1 MKIKLAIFDG
11 EGVIYNSKKV
21 IKEFKK
27 EYDSFLRK
35 FGTDLKEQEK
45 LWFKLYP
52 KALKGKLTLREASEI
67 VYKKLG
73 IPKSKLKEWSRKDR
87 QLNLKF
93 VKLNKGAKKILLK
106 TKAKGIKVAVLSNTV
121 HPLKWRLE
129 LYKKLRLL
137 KGKHYDKLFLS
148 NMIGYKKPEKEAYL
162 TVLKYFKVKPKEAV
176 FVGHDK
182 KELEGA
188 RKVGIKALTLSQ
200 YKKFLW
206 IIE

>member
-11 EGVIYNSKKV
+11 EGVIYDSKKV
-21 IKEFKK
+21 IEEFEK

-35 FGTDLKEQEK
+35 FGTSLKEQEK

-52 KALKGKLTLREASEI
+52 KALKGKLTLREANEI
-67 VYKKLG
+67 VYQKLR
-73 IPKSKLKEWSRKDR
+73 IPKSKVKEWLRKDR

-93 VKLNKGAKKILLK
+93 VKLNKGAKKILLE
-106 TKAKGIKVAVLSNTV
+106 TKAKRIKVAILSNTV

-129 LYKKLRLL
+129 LYKKLKLV
-137 KGKHYDKLFLS
+137 KGKYYDKLFLS
-148 NMIGYKKPEKEAYL
+148 NMIGYKKPEREAYL

-200 YKKFLW
+200 YKKFLRD
-206 IIE
+206 